1 MPSKKSNSV
10 DSAKFMQK
18 QLITS
23 RVLLLAVLACL
34 PLRNVAADNETEA
47 NKLIS
52 QAKNA
57 LMQGKTELATELYER
72 ASGFGEFPEAELGMV
87 RSYLQAGEFRKTIS
101 FANVVAVE
109 HRDVGETAAFLAY
122 LEDREG
128 HTSQALAKLKEALK
142 QSPDNIALTGA
153 YAEILLDRLALPQ
166 ALSVLNAWIERN
178 PPNSDI
184 YRLRAK
190 AAVIA
195 GNGAETKLWRTKAA
209 EATKENNISFEKNIQ
224 NQEPENQIQPTVEH
238 WPAAYFP
245 GFPENVGENFAAGN
259 GFVID
264 QGNRVVTYAS
274 LVSGVHKPVWI
285 RNGLGEIRQASVE
298 KILPE
303 QNLALLHLAKAY
315 PKAWSLPL
323 LPTATPEN
331 VKFCFVFGFPVVDP
345 LEAGYPLMAPA
356 TLVRAK
362 LPVNGLIQ
370 ISGSLGPNTSG
381 TAVLDGSG
389 NLIGMTL
396 GKNEPYLDITDWESQ
411 MGNGAFAV
419 NTQVL
424 AKLLPKPV
432 KLKKKTLVSS
442 KPADVVSVEA
452 LYEKLQPA
460 AVSIIAPK

>member
-1 MPSKKSNSV
+1 
-10 DSAKFMQK
+10 MQSTV
-18 QLITS
+18 ITS
-23 RVLLLAVLACL
+23 QALLPALLASLWLQTA
-34 PLRNVAADNETEA
+34 VADVETEA
-47 NKLIS
+47 NKLIDR
-52 QAKNA
+52 AKNV
-57 LMQGKTELATELYER
+57 LIQGKTQLATELYEQ
-72 ASGFGEFPEAELGMV
+72 AAGMGEFPEAELGMV
-87 RSYLQAGEFRKTIS
+87 RSYLQAGEFRKAIS

-109 HRDVGETAAFLAY
+109 HRDVRETAAFLAY

-128 HTSQALAKLKEALK
+128 HTSQALTKLKDALK
-142 QSPDNIALTGA
+142 QSPDNVALTGA

-190 AAVIA
+190 AAIID
-195 GNGAETKLWRTKAA
+195 GNSAEIKLWRGKAA
-209 EATKENNISFEKNIQ
+209 EAGKDNRIGFENTNH
-224 NQEPENQIQPTVEH
+224 NQQLDNPIHPTVEH

-259 GFVID
+259 GFLID

-274 LVSGVHKPVWI
+274 LVSGTHKPVWV

-298 KILPE
+298 KVLPE

-323 LPTATPEN
+323 LQSATPDN

-345 LEAGYPLMAPA
+345 LEAGFPLMAPA

-362 LPVNGLIQ
+362 LPVDGLIQ

-381 TAVLDGSG
+381 TAVLDSTG

-396 GKNEPYLDITDWESQ
+396 GKNEPYEGVIDWERQ

-419 NTQVL
+419 NTQAL
-424 AKLLPKPV
+424 AKLLPKPA
-432 KLKKKTLVSS
+432 KLKKKALILPKS
-442 KPADVVSVEA
+442 AEVVSVET